1 MIEGTIKEIRD
12 VEQQAENI
20 VQDAKRQSAKI
31 SQEAKEASEKLYAD
45 MVSQAQQK
53 AEKMRESVETYG
65 NQQTEEALKQ
75 AGVEIENMKAAAMSR
90 EKEAVDLI
98 ISELI

>member
-45 MVSQAQQK
+45 MVSQA
-53 AEKMRESVETYG
+53 RELS
-65 NQQTEEALKQ
+65 
-75 AGVEIENMKAAAMSR
+75 
-90 EKEAVDLI
+90 LI
-98 ISELI
+98 HI

>member
-1 MIEGTIKEIRD
+1 M
-12 VEQQAENI
+12 EQQAENI

-45 MVSQAQQK
+45 MVSQAREK
-53 AEKMRESVETYG
+53 AEKLRESVETSG
-65 NQQTEEALKQ
+65 NRQTEEALKQ

-98 ISELI
+98 ISELV